1 MMTRKDYIAT
11 AEILNYVSDKTH
23 PAVFSKMVV
32 DFAEMFA
39 KDNPRFDANRF
50 YSAANYKIPSF
61 KSQKRKGQKMK
72 FPNKERIK
80 RVLEIRRSNAA
91 TPIKSKKIYSRKRKH
106 KNKSA

>member
-1 MMTRKDYIAT
+1 MMTRKDYVTT
-11 AEILNYVSDKTH
+11 AAILAYASDKTH
-23 PAVFSKMVV
+23 PAVFSKMVI

-61 KSQKRKGQKMK
+61 KSQKTKGQKMK
-72 FPNKERIK
+72 TENKERIK

-91 TPIKSKKIYSRKRKH
+91 TPIPSKKTYTRKRKH
-106 KNKSA
+106 KKGK